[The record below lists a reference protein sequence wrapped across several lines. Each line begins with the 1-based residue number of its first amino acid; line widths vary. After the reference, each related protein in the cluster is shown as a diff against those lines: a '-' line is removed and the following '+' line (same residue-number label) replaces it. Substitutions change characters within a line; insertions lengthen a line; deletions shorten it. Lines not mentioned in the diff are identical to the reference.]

1 MLLEKGMLNFERVV
15 ATLPLNDTVNP
26 LGTEE
31 KKCIW
36 GNCSEE
42 IAFSEQKAFCEGKI
56 WLAAHKTMCILY

>member
-31 KKCIW
+31 KKCI
-36 GNCSEE
+36 
-42 IAFSEQKAFCEGKI
+42 
-56 WLAAHKTMCILY
+56 